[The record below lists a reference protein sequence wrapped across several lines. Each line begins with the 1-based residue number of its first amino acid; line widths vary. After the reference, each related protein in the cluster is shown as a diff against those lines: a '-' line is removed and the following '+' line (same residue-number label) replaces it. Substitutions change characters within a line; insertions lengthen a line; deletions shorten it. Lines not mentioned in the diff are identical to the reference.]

1 MCRQT
6 KMYARGSEQAF
17 VMTSATSSIRANPWL
32 IQGGM
37 GIAISG
43 WPLARAVARAG
54 QLGIVSGTAIDN
66 VFVRRLQDEG
76 ISDRLHA
83 VLDRFPVPSIVERAV
98 RQFASTKRAV
108 GDAYQNL
115 LMLTHRS
122 PQHSQDLL
130 VLASFVEVAMAKDGH
145 DGLVGMNL
153 LTKVQLPTAPTL
165 MGAILAD
172 ADYIVMGAGVPTH
185 IPGTLVRLAQGDE
198 VEMPLDVAGA
208 SSQDSVR
215 TVRFNP
221 TRYLPTHALRK
232 PKFLGIVSSHVLATA
247 LAKRSNGPVDGFV
260 VERPSAGGHNA
271 PPRGKFTIDDKGNPE
286 YGERDRIDYEVLG
299 QLDQPFWIGG
309 GVTTHEHVR
318 EAWDLGAT
326 GVQVGTLFAYC
337 DESGMEPTLRA
348 EVIDTASH
356 GELEVLTS
364 LRASSTGYPF
374 KVVQIEG
381 TIADPEVYEARARKC
396 DLGYLREA
404 FAKSDG
410 TVGYRC
416 AAEPVRAYLRKGGE
430 LADTVD
436 CACLCNGLMSA
447 CGLGQVRSDGTT
459 EPPIV
464 TSGDCINE
472 IAVLAR
478 GRGHYS
484 ALEVIERLSGTATT
498 DGASDSSQCTGVALA
513 TA

>member
-1 MCRQT
+1 
-6 KMYARGSEQAF
+6 
-17 VMTSATSSIRANPWL
+17 
-32 IQGGM
+32 M

-43 WPLARAVARAG
+43 WPLARAVASAG

-76 ISDRLHA
+76 VSDRLRA
-83 VLDRFPVPSIVERAV
+83 VLDRFPVPSIVDRV
-98 RQFASTKRAV
+98 LRQFASTKRAV

-122 PQHSQDLL
+122 PQHSHDLL

-165 MGAILAD
+165 LGAILAD

-185 IPGTLVRLAQGDE
+185 IPGTLVRLAQGEE
-198 VEMPLDVAGA
+198 VEMPLDVAGEVT
-208 SSQDSVR
+208 DESVR
-215 TVRFNP
+215 TLRFNP
-221 TRYLPTHALRK
+221 ARYLPTHALRK

-271 PPRGKFTIDDKGNPE
+271 PPRGKFDVDDKGNPE
-286 YGERDRIDYEVLG
+286 YGERDRIDYEVLRD
-299 QLDQPFWIGG
+299 LDQPFWIGG
-309 GVTTHEHVR
+309 GITTHEHVND
-318 EAWDLGAT
+318 AISLGAA

-337 DESGMEPTLRA
+337 DESGMEPSLRA
-348 EVIDTASH
+348 TILSAAQRGDIEVR
-356 GELEVLTS
+356 TS

-374 KVVQIEG
+374 KVVEVEG
-381 TIADPEVYEARARKC
+381 TIAQPEVYHARTRKC

-404 FAKSDG
+404 FARPDG
-410 TVGYRC
+410 SIGYRC
-416 AAEPVRAYLRKGGE
+416 AAEPVKAYVRKGGHVE
-430 LADTVD
+430 DTVD
-436 CACLCNGLMSA
+436 CACLCNGLMAA
-447 CGLGQVRSDGTT
+447 CGLGQIRSDGTV

-464 TSGDCINE
+464 TSGDCVNE
-472 IAVLAR
+472 IRFLMN
-478 GRGHYS
+478 GRDHYS
-484 ALEVIERLSGTATT
+484 ALDVIAHLS
-498 DGASDSSQCTGVALA
+498 DGVSDASTPDSSQHLSSSALSLA
-513 TA
+513 